1 MTNTPLTDR
10 ENQMVYEVRIDR
22 IKPVEAKQDGIYW
35 AGQDARKAAER
46 KNGLRYNALLDSRK
60 YK

>member
-1 MTNTPLTDR
+1 MTNTTLTDR
-10 ENQMVYEVRIDR
+10 ENQMAYEARIDT
-22 IKPVEAKQDGIYW
+22 IKPIECMLDGIYW

-46 KNGLRYNALLDSRK
+46 KNGLRCDALLDSRK